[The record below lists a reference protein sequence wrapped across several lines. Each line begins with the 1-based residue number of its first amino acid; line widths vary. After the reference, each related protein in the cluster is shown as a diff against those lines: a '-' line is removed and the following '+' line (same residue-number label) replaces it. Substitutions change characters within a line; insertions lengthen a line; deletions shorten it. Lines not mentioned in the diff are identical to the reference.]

1 MYLTPDFTVLEVDG
15 SPRCSICN
23 MANFVSFSYIEL
35 WRPMATNSFCV
46 TSEILC
52 PLPTTNCGS
61 RRPQMAVLW
70 PKFGDEMGNLA
81 PQLIINT
88 RNYQGI
94 YSYCDCFAILSDNL
108 PHVPYKLWPYLII
121 LKYVKKGQL
130 SEKIYISYEK
140 LKYWDTI

>member
-1 MYLTPDFTVLEVDG
+1 
-15 SPRCSICN
+15 
-23 MANFVSFSYIEL
+23 
-35 WRPMATNSFCV
+35 
-46 TSEILC
+46 
-52 PLPTTNCGS
+52 
-61 RRPQMAVLW
+61 MAVLW

-81 PQLIINT
+81 PQFIINT

-94 YSYCDCFAILSDNL
+94 YSYCAYFAILTDNL

-140 LKYWDTI
+140 LKYWDNI